1 MIHRFYTIEGRQLHK
16 EVTHGKVESNN
27 GQSQQS
33 RKNAI
38 DYSIPLDCNVM
49 TLRISFAFLVCVTN
63 ATIDLRSGPRATFYH
78 ESFEKAIN
86 VGAKFFLHPRPFK
99 HQKECLQPAE
109 LLPLDCP
116 H

>member
-1 MIHRFYTIEGRQLHK
+1 MWYHEVALLMVHQFYTIEGRQLHK

-33 RKNAI
+33 RKKAM

-63 ATIDLRSGPRATFYH
+63 ATIDLQSGPRATCYH
-78 ESFEKAIN
+78 EASK
-86 VGAKFFLHPRPFK
+86 R
-99 HQKECLQPAE
+99 QE
-109 LLPLDCP
+109 L
-116 H
+116 